1 MWKPWI
7 YRTSPNSS
15 PDLYESEPPE
25 TANLIRLKKFLSGAV
40 TKKKEKKKDA
50 AFLSGFNAF
59 A

>member
-7 YRTSPNSS
+7 YRTNPNSS

-25 TANLIRLKKFLSGAV
+25 TAYLIRLEKFLSGAV
-40 TKKKEKKKDA
+40 KKKKKKKKDA
-50 AFLSGFNAF
+50 TFLSGFTAF